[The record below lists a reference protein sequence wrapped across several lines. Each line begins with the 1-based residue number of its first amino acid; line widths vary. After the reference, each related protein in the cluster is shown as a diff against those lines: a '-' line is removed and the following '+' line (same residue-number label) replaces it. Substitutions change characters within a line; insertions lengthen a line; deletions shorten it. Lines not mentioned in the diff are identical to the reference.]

1 MGTRPSLS
9 GSARAPRREW
19 REYSYRF
26 YERQGGPRDHQRQDD
41 ASVEICYSESWM
53 RCRLDSCN
61 QNDHD
66 HLDTV
71 GLHDRQT
78 PVTPTNWG
86 FASFQN
92 HKNTLV
98 RRHSDFE
105 AEGHTR
111 RYERTAGK
119 EGSHS
124 TAVNFSIRQ
133 LSSFSIP
140 AHRLIYNEAASKL
153 MLDHLGPRRAANLI
167 ASTMLSSLATPFPA
181 ISKAVPWSTL
191 VRIIGSPTVTFTPS
205 SK

>member
-1 MGTRPSLS
+1 
-9 GSARAPRREW
+9 
-19 REYSYRF
+19 
-26 YERQGGPRDHQRQDD
+26 
-41 ASVEICYSESWM
+41 M
-53 RCRLDSCN
+53 RCRLYSCN

-71 GLHDRQT
+71 GLYDRQ
-78 PVTPTNWG
+78 PLVRPTGRG
-86 FASFQN
+86 FATPQN
-92 HKNTLV
+92 HRSTV
-98 RRHSDFE
+98 GGRHSDFE

-111 RYERTAGK
+111 RYEGTAGK

-124 TAVNFSIRQ
+124 TAINFSIRQ

-140 AHRLIYNEAASKL
+140 AHRLIYNAAASKL